1 MNIIKEDVD
10 VATIKRMTEDQFK
23 ELLKRSSVSR
33 RNQLTAMRQSNS
45 LRIKPEAQPRVAPR
59 LPTAP
64 PSAATSTTRPSLL
77 RRAANQFDP
86 SKATT
91 RRGSFGRMGN
101 RIGAATALDT
111 AAEIGI
117 DLIKDTKTR
126 ETVRGVKEIGVGALT
141 PVYTA
146 TQIAQPGSV
155 RRDDIEIKNYFG
167 QGGTLSK
174 DFSRGDGRDNNSMAD
189 WLKSDLKGG
198 ILPPSLGG
206 AKAGP
211 KYNDPR
217 TNVRY
222 TPKGGT
228 YKDGIRVGAAKQD
241 GEIVPVRWGSVA
253 GERKVG
259 TPQDVAAVKARQKA
273 GQQGAYGSRQGVGI
287 VGTGG
292 KMEVDRQSNTIT
304 SGGRTAALPKTKILS
319 GGRVGDLAYKDGK
332 PVYLARASMA
342 QRGNQNLFARLSRAT
357 GIGGQRERDAA
368 ALAREREQATKNTIK
383 YRKELGASGGSV
395 SAK

>member
-1 MNIIKEDVD
+1 MKSFNEFMNIINEDVD

-23 ELLKRSSVSR
+23 ELLKRSSASR

-64 PSAATSTTRPSLL
+64 PSAATTTTRPSLL
-77 RRAANQFDP
+77 KRAGGIA
-86 SKATT
+86 
-91 RRGSFGRMGN
+91 RGTG
-101 RIGAATALDT
+101 RIGAYVALDT
-111 AAEIGI
+111 AAEMGI
-117 DLIKDTKTR
+117 SQIKDKQTR
-126 ETVRGVKEIGVGALT
+126 ERARGAKELAVGALT
-141 PVYTA
+141 PAYSA
-146 TQIAQPGSV
+146 ANIPSGGSV
-155 RRDDIEIKNYFG
+155 TRDDIEIKDPFG
-167 QGGTLSK
+167 QGGRLTK
-174 DFSRGDGRDNNSMAD
+174 DFSRGDGLDSNSYAD

-206 AKAGP
+206 LKAGP

-228 YKDGIRVGAAKQD
+228 YKDSIRVGAAKQD

-292 KMEVDRQSNTIT
+292 RMEVDRQNNTIT

-319 GGRVGDLAYKDGK
+319 NGRVGDLAYRDGK